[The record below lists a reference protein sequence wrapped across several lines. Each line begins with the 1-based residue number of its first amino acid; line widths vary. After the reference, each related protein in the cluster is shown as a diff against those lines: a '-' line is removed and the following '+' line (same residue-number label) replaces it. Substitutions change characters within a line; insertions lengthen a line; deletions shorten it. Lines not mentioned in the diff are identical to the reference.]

1 VILEIVMIEVK
12 HF

>member
-1 VILEIVMIEVK
+1 MTLEVNTIEVK